1 MRPFSIG
8 LLTVAAALAASAA
21 VVWSAEAPAKTLTP
35 QERERATALVKTVVG
50 GDSAAA
56 MKAIQDL
63 KAMGDAAKPR
73 LANAVRDRLV
83 RDRDA
88 AMAAV
93 RRIGDAAQAKAME
106 EEMTALRKAAKANIE
121 ILAKDDTLRIAHENY
136 DKLMKMN
143 ALFKEV
149 VTARE
154 AICAAMAHRGELMAI
169 WQDTGPATEN
179 RLSLVAEEKLKTAA
193 EAALGM
199 TVEAMRAIPE
209 FGDGKEPAEP
219 AQWNIWF
226 LRACR
231 RIEAYNAKQTAA
243 TGAGELENITLLNA
257 YREALGTLPVE
268 IDARLQQSARRHSKE
283 MVDLGYFAHESPTA
297 TEKTHAQRMKNAGY
311 LVGAYS
317 ENIAAGTSSGRGAFE
332 MWFDSPGHHKNMV
345 HAGSTGIGVGR
356 WASTWTQNFGT
367 AKRLMLADDAER
379 AKAIVLGTVLTP
391 HGGK

>member
-21 VVWSAEAPAKTLTP
+21 LVWSAEAPKTLTP
-35 QERERATALVKTVVG
+35 QERERATALVKTVLG
-50 GDSAAA
+50 NDSAAA

-106 EEMTALRKAAKANIE
+106 EEMTALRKSAKANIE

-149 VTARE
+149 VVARE
-154 AICAAMAHRGELMAI
+154 AICAAMARRGELMAI
-169 WQDTGPATEN
+169 WQEVGQANEG
-179 RLSLVAEEKLKTAA
+179 RLNAAAEEKLKTAV
-193 EAALGM
+193 ETALGM
-199 TVEAMRAIPE
+199 TVEAMRANPE
-209 FGDGKEPAEP
+209 VGDGKEPAEP

-283 MVDLGYFAHESPTA
+283 MVDLGYFAHESPTPS
-297 TEKTHAQRMKNAGY
+297 EKTHAQRMKNAGY
-311 LVGAYS
+311 TVGAYS
-317 ENIAAGTSSGRGAFE
+317 ENIAAGTGGGKGAFD

-356 WASTWTQNFGT
+356 WGSTWTQNFGT

-379 AKAIVLGTVLTP
+379 AKAVVLGTVLTP
-391 HGGK
+391 HGAK